1 MKIRIAI
8 VLAAVIAGFGVAS
21 CIKTPGGRGL
31 FVPRMVPV
39 IVTNADGRRVTN
51 YQTVYDVN
59 PGFTNALGTAQQLT
73 TGTPWD
79 FVTKTVLG
87 GVAAVATWIAK
98 RKSDQAAVVPVLM
111 AGLDKATNT
120 EEVNTEMYR
129 RANET
134 GMERKFKKV
143 IRLHQARQIRKHLG
157 K

>member
-1 MKIRIAI
+1 MSTLPEIA
-8 VLAAVIAGFGVAS
+8 VPEPADLHRLDASTNSSELARNPPW
-21 CIKTPGGRGL
+21 TL
-31 FVPRMVPV
+31 F
-39 IVTNADGRRVTN
+39 
-51 YQTVYDVN
+51 
-59 PGFTNALGTAQQLT
+59 
-73 TGTPWD
+73 
-79 FVTKTVLG
+79 
-87 GVAAVATWIAK
+87 AAVATWIAK